1 MFSGLPT
8 GTALYV
14 LDKSEEPKVVT
25 GYIERVSAPHP
36 MYQKYN
42 PAVSFGANLQTV
54 VDIVLRI
61 GNERKEFIGIPSTA
75 NIHAY
80 GDYII
85 SESRDDMIREVT
97 TMMQNSK
104 SIIENVEQ
112 HKSNITACENILK
125 ELNPVYAKESA
136 RDETIEDMNNRM
148 NRMEDILARLESRL
162 GIQTQ

>member
-14 LDKSEEPKVVT
+14 LDKSEEPKLIT
-25 GYIERVSAPHP
+25 GYVERVSSPHP

-42 PAVSFGANLQTV
+42 PAVSFGTNLQTV
-54 VDIVLRI
+54 VDIVVRI
-61 GNERKEFIGIPSTA
+61 GNEHKEFVGIPSLA
-75 NIHAY
+75 SIHSY
-80 GDYII
+80 GDYVL

-97 TMMQNSK
+97 TMLQNSK

-112 HKSNITACENILK
+112 HKSNIEACENILK
-125 ELNPVYAKESA
+125 ELNPVYAKESE
-136 RDETIEDMNNRM
+136 RDETIDAIANRM

-162 GIQTQ
+162 GIQNQ

>member
-54 VDIVLRI
+54 VDIAVRI
-61 GNERKEFIGIPSTA
+61 GNERKEFVGIPSTA

-112 HKSNITACENILK
+112 HKSNIAACENILK

-148 NRMEDILARLESRL
+148 NRMEDILARLENRL
-162 GIQTQ
+162 GIQN